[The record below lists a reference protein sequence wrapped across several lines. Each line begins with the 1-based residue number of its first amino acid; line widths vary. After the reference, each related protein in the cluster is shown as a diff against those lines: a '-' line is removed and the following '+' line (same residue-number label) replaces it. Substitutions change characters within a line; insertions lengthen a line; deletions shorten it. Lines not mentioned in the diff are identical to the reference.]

1 MAISMLVTDFGE
13 EMCWRQF
20 QDVGDAF
27 GYFGHQHPLSLNISV
42 GHQYPKNVN
51 NIEILSLTSKID
63 TKIKSPTSTCHQHLC
78 GP

>member
-42 GHQYPKNVN
+42 GHQLAKDVTK
-51 NIEILSLTSKID
+51 ILILS
-63 TKIKSPTSTCHQHLC
+63 PTF
-78 GP
+78 